1 MKMRSR
7 QAIACVSVILCL
19 AFTSGQAGLD
29 SSGSMSPEYDARTNQ
44 YCGYYPQINI
54 SPVLPTQNDTI
65 QITPSGEWPDSCI
78 PLYQSH
84 QIVNNVIMIDAVIDY
99 PGIVCL
105 TVILPWGFT
114 VDVGALPG
122 GSYRVDVYITDLMYG
137 FPTSTLCIT
146 KSFTVFTEVSKI
158 YLPVVAK

>member
-1 MKMRSR
+1 M
-7 QAIACVSVILCL
+7 I
-19 AFTSGQAGLD
+19 
-29 SSGSMSPEYDARTNQ
+29 
-44 YCGYYPQINI
+44 
-54 SPVLPTQNDTI
+54 
-65 QITPSGEWPDSCI
+65 
-78 PLYQSH
+78 
-84 QIVNNVIMIDAVIDY
+84 IVDAVIDY

-137 FPTSTLCIT
+137 FLTSTLCIT
-146 KSFTVFTEVSKI
+146 KSFAVFTEVSKI